1 MAFSL
6 CMHPLCVNLVNVA
19 IQREVMATFTLR
31 IQKGL
36 MEGERKGISQL
47 QERFV

>member
-1 MAFSL
+1 
-6 CMHPLCVNLVNVA
+6 
-19 IQREVMATFTLR
+19 MATITLR

-47 QERFV
+47 QERFVK